1 MNPKSTKMVLIAL
14 LVALNIVL
22 VRFASINLGPLLRI
36 NFGFITIVIMGM
48 LFGPRS
54 AALGAALADF
64 IGAIVFPTG
73 GAYFPGFTLSALAT
87 GYIYGKMLYG
97 HKLSISRIVLS
108 NLLVILIVQLF
119 LNPLWLS
126 MITGKAFMVL
136 ISARV
141 IKSFLMLPIESAL
154 IMVTYKY
161 ISPVF
166 MKYAER

>member
-1 MNPKSTKMVLIAL
+1 MNRKSTKMVLIAL
-14 LVALNIVL
+14 LVALNIIL

-36 NFGFITIVIMGM
+36 NFGFITIVIMGI

-73 GAYFPGFTLSALAT
+73 GAYFPGFTLSALVT
-87 GYIYGKMLYG
+87 GYIYGKMLFG

-126 MITGKAFMVL
+126 LLSGKAFIVL

-141 IKSFLMLPIESAL
+141 VKSLVMLPIESAL

>member
-1 MNPKSTKMVLIAL
+1 MNRKSTKMVLIAL
-14 LVALNIVL
+14 LVALNIIL

-36 NFGFITIVIMGM
+36 NFGFITIVIMGI

-64 IGAIVFPTG
+64 IGAIIFPTG
-73 GAYFPGFTLSALAT
+73 GAYFPGFTLSALVT
-87 GYIYGKMLYG
+87 GYIYGKMLFG

-126 MITGKAFMVL
+126 LLSGKAFIVL

-141 IKSFLMLPIESAL
+141 VKSLAMLPIESAL

-161 ISPVF
+161 ISPLF

>member
-1 MNPKSTKMVLIAL
+1 MNRKSTKMVLIAL
-14 LVALNIVL
+14 LVALNIIL

-36 NFGFITIVIMGM
+36 NFGFITIVIMGI

-64 IGAIVFPTG
+64 IGAIIFPTG
-73 GAYFPGFTLSALAT
+73 GAYFPGFTLSALVT
-87 GYIYGKMLYG
+87 GYIYGKMLFG

-126 MITGKAFMVL
+126 LLSGKAFIVL

-141 IKSFLMLPIESAL
+141 VKSLVMLPIESAL

-161 ISPVF
+161 ISPLF

>member
-1 MNPKSTKMVLIAL
+1 MNHKSTKMVLIAL

-126 MITGKAFMVL
+126 LITGKAFMVL

-141 IKSFLMLPIESAL
+141 IISFLMLPIESAL

>member
-1 MNPKSTKMVLIAL
+1 MNRKSNKMVLIAL

-22 VRFASINLGPLLRI
+22 VRFASINLGPLIRI

-108 NLLVILIVQLF
+108 NLLIVLIVQLF
-119 LNPLWLS
+119 LNSLWLS

-136 ISARV
+136 ISTRV

>member
-1 MNPKSTKMVLIAL
+1 MNHKLTKMVLIAL

-126 MITGKAFMVL
+126 LITGKAFMVL

-161 ISPVF
+161 ISPFF

>member
-1 MNPKSTKMVLIAL
+1 MNHKSTKVVLIAL
-14 LVALNIVL
+14 LIALNIVL
-22 VRFASINLGPLLRI
+22 VRFASLNIGPLLRI
-36 NFGFITIVIMGM
+36 NFGFITIAIMGI

-64 IGAIVFPTG
+64 IGAIIFPTG
-73 GAYFPGFTLSALAT
+73 GAYFPGFTLSALVT
-87 GYIYGKMLYG
+87 GFIYGKMLYG
-97 HKLSISRIVLS
+97 QKLSISRIVLS
-108 NLLVILIVQLF
+108 NLLIILIVQLF

-126 MITGKAFMVL
+126 IMTGKAFIAL

-141 IKSFLMLPIESAL
+141 IKSFLTLPIESAL
-154 IMVTYKY
+154 IMMTYKY

>member
-1 MNPKSTKMVLIAL
+1 MNHKSTKMVLIAL
-14 LVALNIVL
+14 LVALNIIL

>member
-1 MNPKSTKMVLIAL
+1 MNHKSTKVVLIAL
-14 LVALNIVL
+14 LIALNIIL
-22 VRFASINLGPLLRI
+22 VRFASLNLGPLLRI
-36 NFGFITIVIMGM
+36 NFGFISIAIMGI

-54 AALGAALADF
+54 AAIGAALADF
-64 IGAIVFPTG
+64 IGAIIFPTG
-73 GAYFPGFTLSALAT
+73 GAYFPGFTLSALIT
-87 GYIYGKMLYG
+87 GFIYGKMFYG

-108 NLLVILIVQLF
+108 NLLIIVIVQLL

-126 MITGKAFMVL
+126 MMTGKAFIAL

-141 IKSFLMLPIESAL
+141 IKSFLALPLESAI
-154 IMVTYKY
+154 IMITYKY

>member
-1 MNPKSTKMVLIAL
+1 MNNKSTKLVLIAL
-14 LVALNIVL
+14 LVALNIIL

-36 NFGFITIVIMGM
+36 NFGFITIVIMGI
-48 LFGPRS
+48 LFGPVS
-54 AALGAALADF
+54 AALGAAVADF

-73 GAYFPGFTLSALAT
+73 GAYFPGFTLSALVT
-87 GYIYGKMLYG
+87 GFIYGKMLYG
-97 HKLSISRIVLS
+97 HKLSISRIVIS

-126 MITGKAFMVL
+126 MLSGKAFIVL

-141 IKSFLMLPIESAL
+141 IKSFVMLPIESL
-154 IMVTYKY
+154 IIMATYKY